1 MYGGKGTLLHCWW
14 ECKLVQPL
22 GKTVQRFLKTLKK
35 QLPYYPEIT
44 FLGLYPDKT
53 VIWKD
58 RCIPMFS
65 VALFPVAKT
74 YKQPK
79 CPWTNKMWYIHTM
92 EYSVQFSSVAQS
104 CPTLCDRMYCSTPGF
119 PVLHYLQSVLRFMS
133 TESVMLSNYLIL
145 CCPLLLPLVFP
156 SFRVFSNELAFAAI
170 GRSIGASALASVLP
184 MNIQGWFLLGLT
196 CLISL
201 LSKGS
206 QVSSP
211 APQIKSI
218 NSSVLRLYGP
228 ILTSVHDYEKSH
240 NFDYMDLCWQSDIF
254 AF

>member
-1 MYGGKGTLLHCWW
+1 M
-14 ECKLVQPL
+14 
-22 GKTVQRFLKTLKK
+22 
-35 QLPYYPEIT
+35 
-44 FLGLYPDKT
+44 D
-53 VIWKD
+53 
-58 RCIPMFS
+58 
-65 VALFPVAKT
+65 
-74 YKQPK
+74 
-79 CPWTNKMWYIHTM
+79 
-92 EYSVQFSSVAQS
+92 
-104 CPTLCDRMYCSTPGF
+104 CSTPG
-119 PVLHYLQSVLRFMS
+119 PSILHYLPEFAQIQVHWVSDA
-133 TESVMLSNYLIL
+133 NYLIL
-145 CCPLLLPLVFP
+145 CCPLLLPSVFP
-156 SFRVFSNELAFAAI
+156 SFRVFSNELAFTAI

-206 QVSSP
+206 QESSP

-240 NFDYMDLCWQSDIF
+240 SFDYMDLCWQSDIF

>member
-58 RCIPMFS
+58 RCIHMFS

-133 TESVMLSNYLIL
+133 TESVMLSNHLIL
-145 CCPLLLPLVFP
+145 CRPLLLTSIFP
-156 SFRVFSNELAFAAI
+156 SIRVFSKEMALHIRGPKYWSFSF
-170 GRSIGASALASVLP
+170 SINPSSKYT
-184 MNIQGWFLLGLT
+184 GWFPF
-196 CLISL
+196 
-201 LSKGS
+201 KGRGDE
-206 QVSSP
+206 
-211 APQIKSI
+211 I
-218 NSSVLRLYGP
+218 NPHTGKFLDR
-228 ILTSVHDYEKSH
+228 
-240 NFDYMDLCWQSDIF
+240 
-254 AF
+254 